1 MFNTN
6 LYMSLG
12 SSNVT
17 TKVLFGNNVGTLYG
31 GVPVNGFLP
40 LNNRGD
46 LDLSFNIGIG
56 FNSGG
61 GAYSL
66 LKSSYGGYYFGGFG
80 VTTYRGISCGNLGR
94 LNIDGSLDSS
104 LNTAGKFN
112 NGVLAITEDSSGN
125 IYVGGQFTNYD
136 GTGRNYIVKLDRFG
150 VLDTSFNPVFGT
162 AIIYTIAID
171 SNGKIYVGGSFTT
184 VNSQTNNNIIRLNP
198 DGTKDTG
205 FDNTTGFNTQVK
217 VILISS
223 TGKIYAGGFFTT
235 YKSQNYRAL
244 IRLNTD
250 GSIDTAFATALK
262 FEGGPPSV
270 WQIAEDDEGNVYAT
284 GSFTAYNPNTIRG
297 ICKLDTSANFVPFL
311 SNPTSIPTSFASVR
325 TPENQFYVSANNGLH
340 FISATGAPVPGF
352 VAKSYNSFAFSI
364 CLI

>member
-1 MFNTN
+1 
-6 LYMSLG
+6 MSVG
-12 SSNVT
+12 TSNIST
-17 TKVLFGNNVGTLYG
+17 DVLIAGNFGGTLYG
-31 GVPVNGFLP
+31 GVPVNGLLP
-40 LNNRGD
+40 LNNKGD

-61 GAYSL
+61 GTLSL

-80 VTTYRGISCGNLGR
+80 ITTYKGISCGNLGR

-104 LNTAGKFN
+104 LNTIGKFN
-112 NGVLAITEDSSGN
+112 NSVLAITEDSSGN

-136 GTGRNYIVKLDRFG
+136 GTGRNYIIKLDRFG
-150 VLDTSFNPVFGT
+150 VLDTSFNPILTVPVIGT
-162 AIIYTIAID
+162 FAIYSIAID
-171 SNGKIYVGGSFTT
+171 SNGKIYVGGQFTV
-184 VNSQTNNNIIRLNP
+184 VNSETNNHIIRLNP

-205 FDNTTGFNTQVK
+205 FDNTTGFSSTVR
-217 VILISS
+217 VIKISS
-223 TGKIYAGGFFTT
+223 TGKIYVGGFFTT
-235 YKSQNYRAL
+235 YKSQNFRSL

-250 GSIDTAFATALK
+250 GSIDTAFATGLK

-284 GSFTAYNPNTIRG
+284 GNFTAYNPDTIKG

-311 SNPTSIPTSFASVR
+311 SNPTSIPNSFASVR

-352 VAKSYNSFAFSI
+352 VAKSYNSFSFSI